1 MGKYALRSTLVV
13 SAVIVAAAAL
23 TGCTSAPAPSSTA
36 AATPTKTAQASTQTH
51 EAACTIVAAGLKDV
65 ASLQSE
71 VSTDNPT
78 KSLAI
83 LAEVDAKVA
92 AIDEK
97 VTNEKVKA
105 LTSDAATSV
114 HAYSTYLKGVME
126 NPANLDVNEITS
138 KAQELA
144 AKFTAVQKE
153 CA

>member
-23 TGCTSAPAPSSTA
+23 TGCTSAPAPSATA
-36 AATPTKTAQASTQTH
+36 TATPTKTAQASAQTH
-51 EAACTIVAAGLKDV
+51 EAACAIVKSGLTDV

-71 VSTDNPT
+71 VSADDPT
-78 KSLAI
+78 KSLAV
-83 LAEVDAKVA
+83 LDEVDSKVA

-97 VTNEKVKA
+97 VTNEKVKT
-105 LTSDAATSV
+105 LTTDAATAV

-126 NPANLDVNEITS
+126 NPASIDVNEITS
-138 KAQELA
+138 KAQALA
-144 AKFTAVQKE
+144 GKFTAVQKE